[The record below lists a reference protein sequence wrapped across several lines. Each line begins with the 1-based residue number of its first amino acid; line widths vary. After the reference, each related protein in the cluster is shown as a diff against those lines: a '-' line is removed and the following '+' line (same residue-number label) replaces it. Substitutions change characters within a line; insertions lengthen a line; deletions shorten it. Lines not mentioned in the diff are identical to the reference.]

1 MRYVAH
7 SAAIS
12 ALATIAGSAVA
23 QPFAIS
29 HSTSNTIQQGNSI
42 ACRCCTPETTFEAT
56 YWRSFDLSFFGL
68 VGDVEITS
76 VDIGVERAFDPT
88 GSQPITV
95 VLYTDPD
102 GGTPNPIQNLQ
113 EIGRTVFNMPNASLA
128 NVSIPVTGMARAGA
142 TLVVAVSSNDHTLRN
157 PPPPAPAIGAVFYIG
172 SNRLGETG
180 TSYMSTA
187 SCFLTQPTPTQGLTP
202 GLVKHI
208 VMTVRG
214 EQVGTCPC
222 ACDFDTSTGL
232 GVCDVF
238 DFLAFGNLFFAGSPC
253 ACDLDTSTGI
263 NVCDIFDFL
272 EFGNEFNSGCP

>member
-88 GSQPITV
+88 GSQPIT
-95 VLYTDPD
+95 
-102 GGTPNPIQNLQ
+102 
-113 EIGRTVFNMPNASLA
+113 EIGRAHV
-128 NVSIPVTGMARAGA
+128 
-142 TLVVAVSSNDHTLRN
+142 
-157 PPPPAPAIGAVFYIG
+157 
-172 SNRLGETG
+172 
-180 TSYMSTA
+180 
-187 SCFLTQPTPTQGLTP
+187 
-202 GLVKHI
+202 
-208 VMTVRG
+208 
-214 EQVGTCPC
+214 
-222 ACDFDTSTGL
+222 
-232 GVCDVF
+232 
-238 DFLAFGNLFFAGSPC
+238 
-253 ACDLDTSTGI
+253 
-263 NVCDIFDFL
+263 
-272 EFGNEFNSGCP
+272 